1 MHWLPRLS
9 EAFRLTS
16 PRQPNW
22 RIPFLMW
29 GRPEFSRSRAL
40 GLCAKSPDAGAG
52 MGPTLRESRWCL
64 EVHLA
69 QPDILADN
77 RRGDLWEDRGGEG
90 AALFY
95 QER

>member
-1 MHWLPRLS
+1 MHWLPCLS
-9 EAFRLTS
+9 EALHLTS
-16 PRQPNW
+16 RRQPNW

-40 GLCAKSPDAGAG
+40 GLRAKSPDAGVG
-52 MGPTLRESRWCL
+52 TGPTPRESRWCL

-69 QPDILADN
+69 QPEILADN
-77 RRGDLWEDRGGEG
+77 RRGDPREDRRGEG
-90 AALFY
+90 AGLFY